1 MRHVC
6 INRQLLR
13 CKHLEAY
20 FAPNV
25 ATRTNGQVTINITSF
40 PELGLVASETARLL
54 SDGTLGMTEID
65 GGYVGYEFP
74 ALAVQYLC
82 RLWPDHQSHY
92 AVQTNIAPDLDRI
105 INDEIDA
112 QVLMRNWIA
121 GDDQFIFSSYKL
133 ETLEDF
139 AGLKTRSHSSALTDW
154 LNGMGA
160 DGQFLDFSE
169 VLHRLGA
176 RNLGA
181 GVTGANSGLS
191 QRWYEVIDYMN
202 GPLYSFNSTINA
214 INRDVWDSIPWDL
227 QQILIEE
234 GAKQE
239 LEALRLAAIQNVTGL
254 QRNIDAGLEL
264 VEFSPEQSKHSFNVA
279 VIQHVIPGW
288 LGHTGTSSDA
298 VALFNDHMA
307 HTSACASNQTA
318 RW

>member
-1 MRHVC
+1 MTQLAGPASSYDLGDDYGNVPLYALAQHRWIFESEYYWSLLEKARITNPTELVSSDESIDLRHVC

-74 ALAVQYLC
+74 ALAVQYLW

-169 VLHRLGA
+169 VYTALERG
-176 RNLGA
+176 
-181 GVTGANSGLS
+181 
-191 QRWYEVIDYMN
+191 
-202 GPLYSFNSTINA
+202 
-214 INRDVWDSIPWDL
+214 
-227 QQILIEE
+227 ILEP
-234 GAKQE
+234 A
-239 LEALRLAAIQNVTGL
+239 
-254 QRNIDAGLEL
+254 
-264 VEFSPEQSKHSFNVA
+264 
-279 VIQHVIPGW
+279 
-288 LGHTGTSSDA
+288 
-298 VALFNDHMA
+298 
-307 HTSACASNQTA
+307 
-318 RW
+318 